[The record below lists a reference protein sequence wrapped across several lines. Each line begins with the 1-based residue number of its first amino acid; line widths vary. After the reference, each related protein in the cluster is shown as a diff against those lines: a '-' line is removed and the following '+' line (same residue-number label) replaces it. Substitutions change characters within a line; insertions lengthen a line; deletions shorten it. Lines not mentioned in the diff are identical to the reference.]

1 MSTIEI
7 KTATVERTAGSCLRG
22 EINTTYRQLVHT
34 FGPPT
39 LMGDMYKMDAEWC
52 LEIDGR
58 VATIY
63 NYKNG
68 RAYLGATAPATEEIT
83 EWNIG
88 GFDAEVEHLVKKA
101 IDSGVRIQE

>member
-7 KTATVERTAGSCLRG
+7 KTATIEETAGTGLQG

-34 FGPPT
+34 FGQPT
-39 LMGDMYKMDAEWC
+39 LMGDEYKTDAEWC
-52 LEIDGR
+52 LEIDGQ

-68 RAYLGATAPATEEIT
+68 QAYLGAGAPATEDIT

-88 GFDAEVEHLVKKA
+88 GFNGQAEYLVKKA